1 MKTNASGDTLWT
13 RTYGG
18 TRIEEGYSVRQTTDG
33 GYIVAG
39 YTNSFGGARNSDA
52 YLIKTN
58 ASGDTLWTRIYGAT
72 DYDVAGS
79 VQQTSDGGYIVA
91 GMTYPFW
98 YLGTDL
104 WLIKTNASGDT
115 LWTKI
120 YGGQSGDEGN
130 SVQQTS
136 DGGYIVAGSTA
147 SFGAGASDVYL
158 IKTDADGN
166 AGVEEPRGSK
176 QETVGSVKATPNPFT
191 SFARIRGHEA
201 ERLDL
206 YDISGKMVGTYQ
218 GNRVG
223 EGLSPAEY
231 FIKLDD
237 RHGTSLRIVKVR

>member
-1 MKTNASGDTLWT
+1 MSGTTFTFGTGGADVYLIKTSASGDTVWT

-18 TRIEEGYSVRQTTDG
+18 TDDEYGNRVR
-33 GYIVAG
+33 
-39 YTNSFGGARNSDA
+39 
-52 YLIKTN
+52 
-58 ASGDTLWTRIYGAT
+58 
-72 DYDVAGS
+72 
-79 VQQTSDGGYIVA
+79 
-91 GMTYPFW
+91 
-98 YLGTDL
+98 
-104 WLIKTNASGDT
+104 
-115 LWTKI
+115 
-120 YGGQSGDEGN
+120 
-130 SVQQTS
+130 QTS

-166 AGVEEPRGSK
+166 AGVEEPRDSK